1 MSILEFIFILIIL
14 FAGVFGFNWLMGYR
28 NQNITL
34 DLDERYID
42 LKEYAKA
49 VKAELE
55 SQGKTVE
62 YRGNRLFII
71 NGKQYHLIER
81 NVSMGGVP
89 LQHTILQKL

>member
-1 MSILEFIFILIIL
+1 MDFIYVLLMLI
-14 FAGVFGFNWLMGYR
+14 AGVLGFNWLMGYR

-42 LKEYAKA
+42 LKEYANA

-55 SQGKTVE
+55 SQGKEVE
-62 YRGNRLFII
+62 YKGNRLFVI

-89 LQHTILQKL
+89 LQHTILQKV

>member
-1 MSILEFIFILIIL
+1 MEFIFILIFLIV
-14 FAGVFGFNWLMGYR
+14 GVFGFNWLMGYR

-34 DLDERYID
+34 DLDERYLNLI
-42 LKEYAKA
+42 EYA
-49 VKAELE
+49 KAELE
-55 SQGKTVE
+55 SQGKTVD

-89 LQHTILQKL
+89 LQHTILQKVFSDC

>member
-1 MSILEFIFILIIL
+1 MEFILILIFL
-14 FAGVFGFNWLMGYR
+14 NVGIFGFNWLMGYC

-34 DLDERYID
+34 DLDERYLNLND
-42 LKEYAKA
+42 YAKA

-55 SQGKTVE
+55 SQGKTVD

-71 NGKQYHLIER
+71 KGKQYHLIER

-89 LQHTILQKL
+89 LQHTLQKI